1 MAYKAPKVQTVAQA
15 MKDLNPA
22 YSASKK
28 IVNQRI
34 GGLDTKYD
42 AQRAALTAEKGQG
55 FNAINNQATGRGA
68 SFSGIPLDEQ
78 ARYLS
83 TKYLPGMQQADYQ
96 QNDEG
101 LTLQGRIADMNKE
114 QRLSAIDIRQAQKS
128 DLNSW
133 NSARASEAAAAKEAR
148 LQREF
153 TSRQNAADRAASA
166 ARAAASRAASAP
178 SGPSR
183 GDIISGLNDW
193 AQKRWGNDKNLSP
206 GDFRAGYQKAAAQG
220 MSLDDYNAVM
230 YRYINTSHTKDY
242 IG

>member
-34 GGLDTKYD
+34 GGLDAKYD
-42 AQRAALTAEKGQG
+42 SQRTALTAEKGQG

-78 ARYLS
+78 ATYLS

-166 ARAAASRAASAP
+166 ASRAASAP

-183 GDIISGLNDW
+183 GQIISGLNGW
-193 AQKRWGNDKNLSP
+193 AKSRVGGDGNLSP
-206 GDFRAGYQKAAAQG
+206 SDFRRGYQQAAANG
-220 MSLDDYNAVM
+220 MSIDDYNSVM
-230 YRYINTSHTKDY
+230 YRYINTTHTKDY